1 MNAEFNINFQPFLKN
16 ESRVRPRVCG
26 HQSEIIG
33 VWYCQVKLTND
44 DDEDDADDIARLE
57 NSFVVTS
64 GRVLDIESKIAYK
77 ENYLRCSLSIFDEN

>member
-1 MNAEFNINFQPFLKN
+1 M
-16 ESRVRPRVCG
+16 
-26 HQSEIIG
+26 
-33 VWYCQVKLTND
+33 TND
-44 DDEDDADDIARLE
+44 DDEDDAGDIARLE